1 MKFLLLASF
10 VQKDE
15 LHKAIDQIS
24 SMLNLAKNE
33 IFVFI
38 NEDDNAEYI
47 LSYNLNPE
55 FSNMRFSTI
64 WKNTISI
71 HRKKQTNTLYSLNAM
86 NELIK
91 NKNGGYLDKS
101 YNVNWGDYE
110 NSFLIIRG
118 GKLVSVPIRLVKVNS

>member
-47 LSYNLNPE
+47 LSY
-55 FSNMRFSTI
+55 
-64 WKNTISI
+64 
-71 HRKKQTNTLYSLNAM
+71 KK
-86 NELIK
+86 
-91 NKNGGYLDKS
+91 DK
-101 YNVNWGDYE
+101 
-110 NSFLIIRG
+110 
-118 GKLVSVPIRLVKVNS
+118 